1 MTEKKRFEKAMSQL
15 DSAFQKAKEVKE
27 VKAPEFKAPEFR
39 APEVEA
45 PEVEA
50 PEFKA
55 PEVKA
60 NEVKSSTV
68 GISAKN
74 KNPTREISAT
84 RRATLDRLLEKQK
97 QDRESKLKTPNKNR
111 SPITTTKP
119 KALKSEAPEI
129 LKKQPNLEIK
139 KVPHL
144 KKPFQRVQNFSETN
158 KDTYK
163 KETVPFDNS
172 FDAAIEKLARKKQQ
186 NPDPKTAGIK
196 TVELK
201 EAQKT
206 EPKKEVEIL
215 PHGTIDDKKSQQTLE
230 NSLYLALH
238 KILQKQTPPDSSLPE
253 EFYKDS
259 KMVLKNRTFLKEKF
273 SHFSDVKI
281 DFYVQLGEMDIVL
294 GDLLNFKEGTILET
308 EIAPSTKPNCYANKQ
323 LLGQGELSFE
333 GYSTEFRLQK
343 FFK

>member
-15 DSAFQKAKEVKE
+15 DSAFQKAKEVKDVKTPE
-27 VKAPEFKAPEFR
+27 VKAPEVKAKEVIAPEVK
-39 APEVEA
+39 AKEVEA
-45 PEVEA
+45 PEVKTK
-50 PEFKA
+50 EFKA

-144 KKPFQRVQNFSETN
+144 KKPFQRVKNF
-158 KDTYK
+158 
-163 KETVPFDNS
+163 
-172 FDAAIEKLARKKQQ
+172 
-186 NPDPKTAGIK
+186 
-196 TVELK
+196 
-201 EAQKT
+201 
-206 EPKKEVEIL
+206 
-215 PHGTIDDKKSQQTLE
+215 
-230 NSLYLALH
+230 
-238 KILQKQTPPDSSLPE
+238 
-253 EFYKDS
+253 
-259 KMVLKNRTFLKEKF
+259 
-273 SHFSDVKI
+273 
-281 DFYVQLGEMDIVL
+281 
-294 GDLLNFKEGTILET
+294 LLD
-308 EIAPSTKPNCYANKQ
+308 
-323 LLGQGELSFE
+323 
-333 GYSTEFRLQK
+333 
-343 FFK
+343 